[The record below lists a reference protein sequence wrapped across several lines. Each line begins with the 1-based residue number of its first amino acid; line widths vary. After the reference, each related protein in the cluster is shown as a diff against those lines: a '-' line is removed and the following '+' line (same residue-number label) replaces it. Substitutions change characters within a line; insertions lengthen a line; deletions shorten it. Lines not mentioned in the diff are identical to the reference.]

1 MAFHELTT
9 NAAKYGALSTK
20 EGNLEVTWSIT
31 TDRDLRI
38 RWREFGGPAVQ
49 TPERRGFGRLLLER
63 ALRSDLDAEVE
74 LDFAARGLECLI
86 TFPLDR
92 SSPSRDGQPLTMQ

>member
-9 NAAKYGALSTK
+9 NAAKYGALSSK
-20 EGNLEVTWSIT
+20 HGNLAVTWSIAE
-31 TDRDLRI
+31 DRDLRI
-38 RWREFGGPAVQ
+38 RWRELGGPAVQ

-63 ALRSDLDAEVE
+63 ALRADLDADVQ
-74 LDFAARGLECLI
+74 LDFAAAGLECNI

-92 SSPSRDGQPLTMQ
+92 FSSSHDRQPLTMQ